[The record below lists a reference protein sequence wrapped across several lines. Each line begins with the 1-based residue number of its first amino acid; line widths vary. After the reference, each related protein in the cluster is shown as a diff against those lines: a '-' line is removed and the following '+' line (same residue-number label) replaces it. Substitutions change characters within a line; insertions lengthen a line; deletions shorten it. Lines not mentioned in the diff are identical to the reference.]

1 MSGNRDVEAQNVIVW
16 NRHNGLNQRW
26 NIVYDKDEK
35 AEKTTGMGEYGFKIN
50 EPFFIVSR
58 LPMKRVAEAIGAS
71 NVVIKTMVKN
81 RLAQQF
87 FFDQVSKTVKNMQW
101 KDRSLQLSGNNLII
115 SPTNS
120 RWF

>member
-1 MSGNRDVEAQNVIVW
+1 VSGNRDVEAQNVIVW